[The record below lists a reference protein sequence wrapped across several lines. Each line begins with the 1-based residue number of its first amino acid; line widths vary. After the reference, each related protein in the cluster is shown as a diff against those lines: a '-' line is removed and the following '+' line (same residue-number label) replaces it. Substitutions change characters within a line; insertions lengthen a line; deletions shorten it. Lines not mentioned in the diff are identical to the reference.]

1 VGRGHV
7 SQPVEPAGPP
17 LTLKRDRP
25 ESTFAVILRG
35 FIEVHPVVHAA
46 VFVDRDGEC
55 IDYATSLEPFD
66 AQLIGAQLCQVT
78 RDLTERVPRWGA
90 GALVLWMLEAG
101 AREFVVRRVSDEH
114 SVVAALA
121 RGGVNARLLRSL
133 GALAEAL
140 RREASLAASSW
151 EPWRERFVVELRRS
165 AGGWG
170 YAPSA
175 IGQAD
180 ARRPVEVLG
189 RWVERGAISAQEI
202 VCFRVRC
209 GPEELTLVYDRTL
222 DCWSRR

>member
-1 VGRGHV
+1 VT
-7 SQPVEPAGPP
+7 QPAEPAGQP

-25 ESTFAVILRG
+25 ESTFAVILRD

-66 AQLIGAQLCQVT
+66 AQVIGAQLAQVT
-78 RDLTERVPRWGA
+78 LDLVRRVPRWGA
-90 GALVLWMLEAG
+90 GALVLWVLEAG
-101 AREFVVRRVSDEH
+101 SREFVVRRVSDEH
-114 SVVAALA
+114 VVVAALA
-121 RGGVNARLLRSL
+121 RSGVNARLLRSM

-140 RREASLAASSW
+140 RREGELRAAGW
-151 EPWRERFVVELRRS
+151 EPWGERFVVELRRS

-175 IGQAD
+175 IGQAS
-180 ARRPVEVLG
+180 ARQPVEVLG
-189 RWVERGAISAQEI
+189 RWVERGSISAQEI

-209 GPEELTLVYDRTL
+209 GPEELTLVYDRAL